1 MLKEENPHVLA
12 DRSINPKVSDVYNMF
27 NKWRK
32 CNLGTRTGNDL
43 FEELEKRVNIYNEEH
58 KECGGRAL
66 LKRFCKGKSGSC
78 DQPLILAICTPL
90 MSRVHE
96 HVVQA
101 GELVYV
107 DSTSSLDDF
116 NNPMFVLSTSAAAG
130 GLPLGVVITS
140 GESASTIHQAM
151 STLQELF
158 PRCAF
163 HGKGSPANI
172 ILDDSSAEKE
182 GLHVT
187 WPLAKLYLCIFHFLQ
202 SMWRWLCN
210 GNNGIAKDD
219 RQHLMQCV
227 RKLVYAQTEENL
239 KQTYKSLERGTISS
253 KYSNFNKHLESYWKR
268 RHEWALCYRD
278 LTLVRGNNTNNYCEA
293 GIRILKDIVFKRIK
307 AYNLVQTF
315 EFMTVTFELYY
326 ECRLLAVAYN
336 RMDRY
341 LSLRFKGLG
350 ASSIAESDITPQ
362 SSPNTYIVKSQT
374 YEGVEYQVDTAAWN
388 CNCSVGWSGHPSG
401 EPCKHQAAVAKA
413 YKLSAPN
420 LVPYFSSEG
429 RYLHAVIAV
438 GVSKAGEKSFYQR
451 TTFMPT
457 IFHRTP
463 TISNFLSLP
472 TDSK

>member
-1 MLKEENPHVLA
+1 MQQMHSGSDQYHKTQRKPTGYNLFKFGHSPASAHHEYETRLMLKEENPHVLA

-32 CNLGTRTGNDL
+32 CNLATRTGNDL

-58 KECGGRAL
+58 KECGARAL

-90 MSRVHE
+90 MFRVHE

-140 GESASTIHQAM
+140 GKSTSTIHQAM

-158 PRCAF
+158 PKCAF

-227 RKLVYAQTEENL
+227 CKLVYAQMEENL
-239 KQTYKSLERGTISS
+239 KQTYKSLEKDTISS
-253 KYSNFNKHLESYWKR
+253 KYSNFKKHLESYWKR

-278 LTLVRGNNTNNYCEA
+278 FTLVRD
-293 GIRILKDIVFKRIK
+293 K
-307 AYNLVQTF
+307 Q
-315 EFMTVTFELYY
+315 
-326 ECRLLAVAYN
+326 LL
-336 RMDRY
+336 
-341 LSLRFKGLG
+341 
-350 ASSIAESDITPQ
+350 
-362 SSPNTYIVKSQT
+362 
-374 YEGVEYQVDTAAWN
+374 
-388 CNCSVGWSGHPSG
+388 
-401 EPCKHQAAVAKA
+401 
-413 YKLSAPN
+413 
-420 LVPYFSSEG
+420 
-429 RYLHAVIAV
+429 
-438 GVSKAGEKSFYQR
+438 
-451 TTFMPT
+451 
-457 IFHRTP
+457 
-463 TISNFLSLP
+463 
-472 TDSK
+472 